1 MARQGAGNDVE
12 QENSDLAGLA
22 RADLVERWQGLYGVD
37 PPKGISTRLMLRAV
51 AYEMQVRRYGGL
63 SRLLK
68 RKITEIS
75 QSTSDDAIGG
85 PPSLTIGT
93 RLVREW
99 QGRVHVVD
107 VMEKGFAWDGR
118 VYSSLSKIAREIT
131 GTRWS
136 GPRFFGLKSKRG
148 RAA

>member
-1 MARQGAGNDVE
+1 MARDGASNDLD
-12 QENSDLAGLA
+12 QEVSDLAGMA
-22 RADLVERWQGLYGVD
+22 RVDLVERWQGLYGVD
-37 PPKGISTRLMLRAV
+37 LPKGISTRLTIRAI
-51 AYEMQVRRYGGL
+51 AYEMQARHSGGL
-63 SRLLK
+63 SRSFKHKLGDIAGSIAAASNGSPAL
-68 RKITEIS
+68 
-75 QSTSDDAIGG
+75 AV
-85 PPSLTIGT
+85 GT

-136 GPRFFGLKSKRG
+136 GPRFFGLRTKRG